1 MAMNLTKL
9 ANAEYTLQDIQEAL
23 DADGAT
29 VGTGPSGYYTAKG
42 NPPGRWI
49 GSGAKLLGG
58 SVGRTASSKTVRSL
72 INDSRDPSTGRFL
85 GDVKLTKGDDGEPP
99 VAGWDYTTRQPKS
112 VSILWA
118 FGDAETRRGIDECL
132 QKATDMTI
140 AYLEDEYAST
150 RAGQGGV
157 ASVACDGVA
166 GFVFDHFDTRDGD
179 PQPHKHITISNRV
192 RRSSDGVWTALDG
205 RKLYSSM
212 VEISEIHENLLQDLL
227 TQRFGWTWTTKVN
240 EQGTKSVINEVDG
253 VPAELIEAFSG
264 RHSEIAKQV
273 EQRVQQEEAQTGRPV
288 SFQRRAQIDLEV
300 WQATR
305 KAKPEIQ
312 PSLAEKQRHW
322 WKKLGQT
329 APDIDIRHVW
339 DTVNSR
345 KTSMLHIDSTCQEDI
360 SRLLL
365 DQIADMSRTGKNGL
379 QLERELVD
387 LSYRNVSKGRTTWK
401 KTNVRAEAERLL
413 RSVRIDPEQRI
424 IVANRIAD
432 LALARCVKLTPGRYR
447 IPQDAK
453 DSPTLTNG
461 NGVSVFDDDKLDL
474 YTSQE
479 ILDAEHYMIEQAGK
493 PAVTGFTADEARIW
507 LQGWNEHAG
516 RNGGYPLAADQFEA
530 AVYALSNPRMVG
542 AVIGPAGTGKTTT
555 MRAVADAWRA
565 KYGPDSVLGLAT
577 SRRAVGELRNS
588 IGCNSITI
596 AKLLYHNDID
606 QIERHRRD
614 IAVLDQQIRSTPD
627 PVQRLACRMRLSRIL
642 AEESTYSIRPNQLV
656 IIDEAGMVDTRHM
669 AQVSR
674 MAELMGA
681 KVTLTGDP
689 LQLDSVSGAGGML
702 GWMERHGM
710 YQMLSSLWRFTS
722 EADKWDGDPHGG
734 RDSIRRWEGEGRATL
749 ELRKG
754 GDRAD
759 PESVASCE
767 RLVQRYVDHD
777 RLHWGEDV
785 QLEEESYVQ
794 CIEWQD
800 QGKSTL
806 LIAGTRDQVRDINR
820 RFILER
826 RSKGQSEADPAK
838 TVALRDGLDV
848 GRGDQIVCRKN
859 EDDIT
864 SHDGR
869 TIENGMTF
877 RIENVGRRD
886 VSCVSLADG
895 SRWEIPREFLETGCE
910 AGYACTV
917 HRCQG
922 MTVDRC
928 AVLFPSDA
936 NTPCNLQYVAGSRG
950 KEENHFYYAC
960 PDEEQRKVRHQ
971 LSGVETDPK
980 AIAMSRMKA
989 GLLNHPDAATATET
1003 LERERTDRMDL
1014 KRLMRE
1020 HDYAAGLISGPH
1032 LNAMLARRHDPKTV
1046 DKITRSPSYEWLRGV
1061 WSRAYMTD
1069 AKRALAIIGQP
1080 LDPDRLKGRRPDR
1093 DQLVGKI
1100 ARTARVLHP
1109 DRMDDTTYRI
1119 DMDVSRDSEQARY
1132 VTEILERSDIPYALA
1147 DTLDGKAITI
1157 DVDHSCIPAVKTIL
1171 DGLCQTVKGFDQ
1183 SLFPQWRELRR
1194 EEGRILK
1201 ENPDMRRQ
1209 SRPVEPDWAATI
1221 AGRLNAG
1228 LLDRVNGTV
1237 HEEWCTG
1244 VIPRIRASRHGSELD
1259 IVRQNERLI
1268 KLKVDELV
1276 RDAQASNQPW
1286 TGRILEASADDP
1298 TLFRDVVVYR
1308 AMWQVDEEDDPL
1320 GERPPASSGR
1330 QEQHWANLDGRIN
1343 HTDGVVNPGRRHRP
1357 SANQDMSAINHAEE
1371 TSTRPEETTAWQ
1383 PSREPSDKP
1392 RNGLR
1397 I

>member
-1 MAMNLTKL
+1 M
-9 ANAEYTLQDIQEAL
+9 
-23 DADGAT
+23 
-29 VGTGPSGYYTAKG
+29 
-42 NPPGRWI
+42 I
-49 GSGAKLLGG
+49 G
-58 SVGRTASSKTVRSL
+58 
-72 INDSRDPSTGRFL
+72 
-85 GDVKLTKGDDGEPP
+85 
-99 VAGWDYTTRQPKS
+99 
-112 VSILWA
+112 
-118 FGDAETRRGIDECL
+118 
-132 QKATDMTI
+132 
-140 AYLEDEYAST
+140 
-150 RAGQGGV
+150 
-157 ASVACDGVA
+157 
-166 GFVFDHFDTRDGD
+166 
-179 PQPHKHITISNRV
+179 
-192 RRSSDGVWTALDG
+192 
-205 RKLYSSM
+205 
-212 VEISEIHENLLQDLL
+212 
-227 TQRFGWTWTTKVN
+227 
-240 EQGTKSVINEVDG
+240 
-253 VPAELIEAFSG
+253 
-264 RHSEIAKQV
+264 
-273 EQRVQQEEAQTGRPV
+273 
-288 SFQRRAQIDLEV
+288 
-300 WQATR
+300 
-305 KAKPEIQ
+305 
-312 PSLAEKQRHW
+312 
-322 WKKLGQT
+322 
-329 APDIDIRHVW
+329 
-339 DTVNSR
+339 
-345 KTSMLHIDSTCQEDI
+345 
-360 SRLLL
+360 
-365 DQIADMSRTGKNGL
+365 
-379 QLERELVD
+379 
-387 LSYRNVSKGRTTWK
+387 
-401 KTNVRAEAERLL
+401 
-413 RSVRIDPEQRI
+413 
-424 IVANRIAD
+424 
-432 LALARCVKLTPGRYR
+432 
-447 IPQDAK
+447 
-453 DSPTLTNG
+453 
-461 NGVSVFDDDKLDL
+461 
-474 YTSQE
+474 
-479 ILDAEHYMIEQAGK
+479 QAGK

-507 LQGWNEHAG
+507 LQGWNEQAR

-542 AVIGPAGTGKTTT
+542 AVIGPAGTGKTIT

-627 PVQRLACRMRLSRIL
+627 PIQRLACRMRLSRIL

-674 MAELMGA
+674 MAELMGS

-702 GWMERHGM
+702 GWMERHACIRCSQACGG
-710 YQMLSSLWRFTS
+710 SPPRPTNGTETPTAEGTPS
-722 EADKWDGDPHGG
+722 ADGKARDG
-734 RDSIRRWEGEGRATL
+734 
-749 ELRKG
+749 
-754 GDRAD
+754 
-759 PESVASCE
+759 
-767 RLVQRYVDHD
+767 
-777 RLHWGEDV
+777 
-785 QLEEESYVQ
+785 
-794 CIEWQD
+794 
-800 QGKSTL
+800 
-806 LIAGTRDQVRDINR
+806 
-820 RFILER
+820 R
-826 RSKGQSEADPAK
+826 RSNSGKAATAPIPKASPHANGSCNGTWTTTGSTGERTCNWRRSPTSSASN
-838 TVALRDGLDV
+838 
-848 GRGDQIVCRKN
+848 GR
-859 EDDIT
+859 
-864 SHDGR
+864 
-869 TIENGMTF
+869 
-877 RIENVGRRD
+877 
-886 VSCVSLADG
+886 
-895 SRWEIPREFLETGCE
+895 
-910 AGYACTV
+910 
-917 HRCQG
+917 
-922 MTVDRC
+922 TVDRC

-960 PDEEQRKVRHQ
+960 PDEEQRKIRHQ

-989 GLLNHPDAATATET
+989 SLLNHPDAATATET
-1003 LERERTDRMDL
+1003 LERERMDRMDL

-1080 LDPDRLKGRRPDR
+1080 LDPDRLKGRRLDR
-1093 DQLVGKI
+1093 DHLVGKI

-1132 VTEILERSDIPYALA
+1132 VTEILERSDIHYALA

-1157 DVDHSCIPAVKTIL
+1157 DVDHSRIPAVKTIL

-1237 HEEWCTG
+1237 HEEWCAG

-1268 KLKVDELV
+1268 ELKVDELV

-1308 AMWQVDEEDDPL
+1308 AMWQVDEEDNPL

-1357 SANQDMSAINHAEE
+1357 SANQDMSAVNHAEE

>member
-9 ANAEYTLQDIQEAL
+9 ANAEYTLHDIMEAL

-85 GDVKLTKGDDGEPP
+85 GDVELTKGDDGEPP

-365 DQIADMSRTGKNGL
+365 DQIADMSRTGRNGL

-479 ILDAEHYMIEQAGK
+479 ILDAEHYMIGQAGK

-542 AVIGPAGTGKTTT
+542 AVAAFPEFERRPSLALPS
-555 MRAVADAWRA
+555 AD
-565 KYGPDSVLGLAT
+565 GVPS
-577 SRRAVGELRNS
+577 AVG
-588 IGCNSITI
+588 
-596 AKLLYHNDID
+596 
-606 QIERHRRD
+606 
-614 IAVLDQQIRSTPD
+614 V
-627 PVQRLACRMRLSRIL
+627 PVPFVGL
-642 AEESTYSIRPNQLV
+642 
-656 IIDEAGMVDTRHM
+656 
-669 AQVSR
+669 
-674 MAELMGA
+674 
-681 KVTLTGDP
+681 
-689 LQLDSVSGAGGML
+689 GG
-702 GWMERHGM
+702 E
-710 YQMLSSLWRFTS
+710 
-722 EADKWDGDPHGG
+722 P
-734 RDSIRRWEGEGRATL
+734 
-749 ELRKG
+749 
-754 GDRAD
+754 
-759 PESVASCE
+759 P
-767 RLVQRYVDHD
+767 
-777 RLHWGEDV
+777 
-785 QLEEESYVQ
+785 
-794 CIEWQD
+794 
-800 QGKSTL
+800 
-806 LIAGTRDQVRDINR
+806 
-820 RFILER
+820 
-826 RSKGQSEADPAK
+826 
-838 TVALRDGLDV
+838 
-848 GRGDQIVCRKN
+848 
-859 EDDIT
+859 
-864 SHDGR
+864 
-869 TIENGMTF
+869 
-877 RIENVGRRD
+877 
-886 VSCVSLADG
+886 
-895 SRWEIPREFLETGCE
+895 
-910 AGYACTV
+910 
-917 HRCQG
+917 
-922 MTVDRC
+922 
-928 AVLFPSDA
+928 
-936 NTPCNLQYVAGSRG
+936 
-950 KEENHFYYAC
+950 
-960 PDEEQRKVRHQ
+960 
-971 LSGVETDPK
+971 
-980 AIAMSRMKA
+980 
-989 GLLNHPDAATATET
+989 
-1003 LERERTDRMDL
+1003 
-1014 KRLMRE
+1014 
-1020 HDYAAGLISGPH
+1020 
-1032 LNAMLARRHDPKTV
+1032 
-1046 DKITRSPSYEWLRGV
+1046 
-1061 WSRAYMTD
+1061 
-1069 AKRALAIIGQP
+1069 
-1080 LDPDRLKGRRPDR
+1080 
-1093 DQLVGKI
+1093 
-1100 ARTARVLHP
+1100 
-1109 DRMDDTTYRI
+1109 
-1119 DMDVSRDSEQARY
+1119 QA
-1132 VTEILERSDIPYALA
+1132 
-1147 DTLDGKAITI
+1147 
-1157 DVDHSCIPAVKTIL
+1157 
-1171 DGLCQTVKGFDQ
+1171 
-1183 SLFPQWRELRR
+1183 
-1194 EEGRILK
+1194 
-1201 ENPDMRRQ
+1201 
-1209 SRPVEPDWAATI
+1209 
-1221 AGRLNAG
+1221 
-1228 LLDRVNGTV
+1228 
-1237 HEEWCTG
+1237 
-1244 VIPRIRASRHGSELD
+1244 
-1259 IVRQNERLI
+1259 
-1268 KLKVDELV
+1268 
-1276 RDAQASNQPW
+1276 
-1286 TGRILEASADDP
+1286 
-1298 TLFRDVVVYR
+1298 
-1308 AMWQVDEEDDPL
+1308 
-1320 GERPPASSGR
+1320 
-1330 QEQHWANLDGRIN
+1330 
-1343 HTDGVVNPGRRHRP
+1343 
-1357 SANQDMSAINHAEE
+1357 
-1371 TSTRPEETTAWQ
+1371 
-1383 PSREPSDKP
+1383 
-1392 RNGLR
+1392 
-1397 I
+1397 

>member
-49 GSGAKLLGG
+49 GSGAELLGG

-85 GDVKLTKGDDGEPP
+85 GDVKLTRGDDGEPP

-365 DQIADMSRTGKNGL
+365 DQIADMSRTGRNGL

-474 YTSQE
+474 YTSRE
-479 ILDAEHYMIEQAGK
+479 ILDAEHYMIGQAGK

-507 LQGWNEHAG
+507 LQGWNEQAR

-722 EADKWDGDPHGG
+722 KADKWDGDPHGG

-859 EDDIT
+859 EDDVT

-989 GLLNHPDAATATET
+989 SLLNHPDAATATET

-1080 LDPDRLKGRRPDR
+1080 LDPDRLKGRRLDR
-1093 DQLVGKI
+1093 DRLVGKI
-1100 ARTARVLHP
+1100 ARTARVLHS

-1132 VTEILERSDIPYALA
+1132 VTEILERSDISYVLA

-1201 ENPDMRRQ
+1201 ENPGMRRQ

-1237 HEEWCTG
+1237 HEEWCAG

-1268 KLKVDELV
+1268 ELKVDELV

-1286 TGRILEASADDP
+1286 TGRIFEASADDP

-1343 HTDGVVNPGRRHRP
+1343 HTDGVVNPGRWHRP
-1357 SANQDMSAINHAEE
+1357 SAGRDMSAVNHAEE
-1371 TSTRPEETTAWQ
+1371 TLTRPEETTAWQ
-1383 PSREPSDKP
+1383 PSRELSDKP

>member
-49 GSGAKLLGG
+49 GSGAELLGG

-365 DQIADMSRTGKNGL
+365 DQIADMSRTGRNGL

-447 IPQDAK
+447 IPQDVK

-474 YTSQE
+474 YTSRE
-479 ILDAEHYMIEQAGK
+479 ILDAEHYMIGQAGK

-722 EADKWDGDPHGG
+722 KADKWDGDPHGG

-759 PESVASCE
+759 PESVAACE

-859 EDDIT
+859 EDDVT
-864 SHDGR
+864 SHDGKSM
-869 TIENGMTF
+869 ENGMTF

-989 GLLNHPDAATATET
+989 SLLNHPDAATATET

-1069 AKRALAIIGQP
+1069 AKRALAIIGQS
-1080 LDPDRLKGRRPDR
+1080 LDPDRLKGRRLDR
-1093 DQLVGKI
+1093 DRLVGKI
-1100 ARTARVLHP
+1100 VRTARVLHS

-1132 VTEILERSDIPYALA
+1132 VTEILERSDIPYVLA
-1147 DTLDGKAITI
+1147 DALDGKAITI
-1157 DVDHSCIPAVKTIL
+1157 DVDRSCIPVVKTIL

-1228 LLDRVNGTV
+1228 LLDRVNGAV
-1237 HEEWCTG
+1237 HEEWCAG

-1268 KLKVDELV
+1268 ELKVGELV

-1286 TGRILEASADDP
+1286 TGRIFEASADDP

-1343 HTDGVVNPGRRHRP
+1343 HTDGVVNPGRWHRP
-1357 SANQDMSAINHAEE
+1357 SAGRDMSAVNHAEE
-1371 TSTRPEETTAWQ
+1371 TLTRPEETTAWQ
-1383 PSREPSDKP
+1383 PSWEPSDKP

>member
-365 DQIADMSRTGKNGL
+365 DQIADMSRTGRNGL

-447 IPQDAK
+447 IPQDVK

-474 YTSQE
+474 YTSRE
-479 ILDAEHYMIEQAGK
+479 ILDAEHYMIGQAGK

-722 EADKWDGDPHGG
+722 KADKWDGDPHGG

-759 PESVASCE
+759 PESVAACE

-864 SHDGR
+864 SDGKSM
-869 TIENGMTF
+869 ENGMTF

-886 VSCVSLADG
+886 VSCVSLVDG

-960 PDEEQRKVRHQ
+960 PDEEQRKIRHQ

-989 GLLNHPDAATATET
+989 SLLNHPDAATATET

-1069 AKRALAIIGQP
+1069 AKRALAIIGQS

-1100 ARTARVLHP
+1100 VRTARVLHP

-1132 VTEILERSDIPYALA
+1132 VTEILERSDIPYALSDA
-1147 DTLDGKAITI
+1147 LDGKAITI
-1157 DVDHSCIPAVKTIL
+1157 DVDRSCIPAVKTIL

-1228 LLDRVNGTV
+1228 LLDRVNGAV
-1237 HEEWCTG
+1237 HEEWCAG

-1268 KLKVDELV
+1268 ELKVGELV

-1320 GERPPASSGR
+1320 GGATARVKRTSGTALGQPRRADQPHRRRRQPRQTAPAIGEPGHVGR
-1330 QEQHWANLDGRIN
+1330 QSCGGNVDETGRDN
-1343 HTDGVVNPGRRHRP
+1343 GM
-1357 SANQDMSAINHAEE
+1357 AAITGAF
-1371 TSTRPEETTAWQ
+1371 RQAA
-1383 PSREPSDKP
+1383 
-1392 RNGLR
+1392 
-1397 I
+1397 